1 MENITQALAAGN
13 YTVTIESKGNDNT
26 TGFVTSADFTVA
38 KANSTVTIAPIVNV
52 TYNATVTVSYVVV
65 NDTVVSYEV
74 VDATGAVVVQNTT
87 VSDLSVPIALAGLN
101 AGNYTIVIANAENE
115 NYTASSAKANFTVFK
130 ANSTVNAS
138 DITSVYGTNP
148 KFVFSTENATS
159 VNITVLDENN
169 TSVFDR
175 YFVTSNQVNLPVLFV
190 GNYTIR
196 LWTNPLNDNY
206 AVGFNEYNW
215 TITKKNSN
223 VIIWNVA
230 NVTYD
235 ATVSVEF
242 SVSGKTNVTYIV
254 KTQAGGTIVINTT
267 EIARIDE
274 IRTILTLKVLKPGNY
289 TITITNAENE
299 NYVASSASAN
309 FTVFKAGSLV
319 DITRVDNVTYNSNVS
334 VVFGVINS
342 TNVTYTLTYANG
354 TVIVKDKHAGT
365 SLILENLW
373 AGNYTITVTNAEN
386 ENYTGSSDSANFTVF
401 KAGSLVNINP
411 IVNVT
416 YPSAITVNY
425 GVENRTNVTYTLSYA
440 NGTVVAEN
448 VEISDSTITLAN
460 LRAGNYTITIANAE
474 AENYTG
480 DVKSANFTVFKA
492 PSNVTVVVDN
502 VTYDAV
508 VGVDVT
514 VVNATVVTYTL
525 KYANGTVIVEN
536 VPVSDLTKNLTL
548 TLGAGNYTISVF
560 NAEGDN
566 YTASEAS
573 ANFTVFKAGSLVTIY
588 QVNNVTYNAIV
599 SVVFGVR
606 NSTNVTYTLSYVNG
620 TVIVKD
626 VRVGEVL
633 ILTNLGAGNYTITIA
648 NAENENYTGSSA
660 SANFTVF
667 KAGSSVDVKV
677 DNVTYDAVV
686 GVNVTVVNATVVTYT
701 LKYANGTVIVE
712 NVPVS
717 DLTKNL
723 TLTLGAGNYTISVF
737 NAEGDNYT
745 ASEASANF
753 TVFKAGS
760 LVTIYQVNNVTYNAI
775 VSVVFGVRNSTNVTY
790 TLSYANGTV
799 IVKDV
804 RTGES
809 LILTNLGAGNYTI
822 TIVNAEN
829 ENYTGDVKSANFTV
843 FKAASLV
850 TIDPIDNVTYNA
862 TVTVN
867 YAVVND
873 TVVTYVV
880 SDDEGN
886 VVVSNTTVDQLTGS
900 IALSGLKAGNYTITI
915 ANAENENYTGDVK
928 SANFT
933 VFKANS
939 TLNVSD
945 ITFDYG
951 KEGNTTVTYTGASD
965 VTAVI
970 DGQDPTAVKVENGII
985 TVSGLA
991 AGTYTMNVTTVP
1003 DENHTAVSKLVN
1015 VTVNKVPSTLEVSN
1029 VTFTYGEEGNTTVSF
1044 TGAVN
1049 VTAVVTGHSEA
1060 VIKIEG
1066 GLIKVSGLAVGNYT
1080 MNVTTVPDA
1089 NHTAVSKLVNV
1100 TVSKISDY
1108 TMDVNSTVVQQG
1120 DNTTVIVNV
1129 PENATGNVTVT
1140 LSNGTNYTAEVKN
1153 GTAAV
1158 NVGQLPAGDNDL
1170 TVSYSGDDI
1179 YAGKTSNVTAH
1190 VKELVILAGDL
1201 VRGWDSPYDYLAKL
1215 LDEDGNPAAGRTLV
1229 FVVGGNEYNATTDS
1243 NGLAKLTTSKLD
1255 VGKYNVT
1262 TKYPENGANET
1273 HKIEIVARI
1282 IENKDLV
1289 MDYKDGH
1296 KFRVRAIGDDGN
1308 PVGAGVVVKIKINGV
1323 TYKPKTDKKGYAEL
1337 PINLIPRK
1345 YVATATYH
1353 NYAVKNKVKVRQIL
1367 KLVKKT
1373 VKVKKGKKIV
1383 LKAKLKK
1390 TNGKALKGKK
1400 ITFKFKGKKYKAKTN
1415 KKGIAKVTIKKKKVL
1430 KKLKKGKK
1438 YKYSAKYIKDVVK
1451 GKVKIKK

>member
-1 MENITQALAAGN
+1 MENITRALAAGNYTVTIESKGNDNVTGFVTSADFTVNKTVSSVVINSIGNATYPDPVVINFTASYASDVNWTIVNKETGDKITGSGLENITQALAAGN

-508 VGVDVT
+508 VGVD
-514 VVNATVVTYTL
+514 
-525 KYANGTVIVEN
+525 
-536 VPVSDLTKNLTL
+536 
-548 TLGAGNYTISVF
+548 
-560 NAEGDN
+560 
-566 YTASEAS
+566 
-573 ANFTVFKAGSLVTIY
+573 
-588 QVNNVTYNAIV
+588 
-599 SVVFGVR
+599 
-606 NSTNVTYTLSYVNG
+606 
-620 TVIVKD
+620 
-626 VRVGEVL
+626 
-633 ILTNLGAGNYTITIA
+633 
-648 NAENENYTGSSA
+648 
-660 SANFTVF
+660 
-667 KAGSSVDVKV
+667 
-677 DNVTYDAVV
+677 
-686 GVNVTVVNATVVTYT
+686 VTVVNATVVTYT

-1400 ITFKFKGKKYKAKTN
+1400 ITFKFKGKKYK
-1415 KKGIAKVTIKKKKVL
+1415 KGIAKVTIKKKKVL